1 MAMFLIVGCLTIE
14 AQLPEETKPEEKNL
28 VVNAE
33 KSDEQQALEDVI
45 NPFANVE
52 NIPPNTVV
60 TSQKPIICGRMDT
73 MLNNAFEMHG
83 EVPVIYGEAENISI
97 TGEKISSLMTVTHNA
112 ETGTYTLFEQL
123 PTEKRLL
130 CMLSGGK
137 AEIKPKLS
145 GLSS

>member
-1 MAMFLIVGCLTIE
+1 MFLIVGCQTIE
-14 AQLPEETKPEEKNL
+14 AQLPEETKPEETNV
-28 VVNAE
+28 VVNTE
-33 KSDEQQALEDVI
+33 EVDTPNLDEIL

-52 NIPPNTVV
+52 NIPENTVV
-60 TSQKPIICGRMDT
+60 TSQKPIICGRVDT

-137 AEIKPKLS
+137 AEIKPKIS

>member
-1 MAMFLIVGCLTIE
+1 
-14 AQLPEETKPEEKNL
+14 
-28 VVNAE
+28 
-33 KSDEQQALEDVI
+33 
-45 NPFANVE
+45 
-52 NIPPNTVV
+52 
-60 TSQKPIICGRMDT
+60 

-137 AEIKPKLS
+137 AEIKTKVS

>member
-1 MAMFLIVGCLTIE
+1 MFLIVGCQTT
-14 AQLPEETKPEEKNL
+14 QLPEVETKPEEKNL

-45 NPFANVE
+45 NPFSNVE

-60 TSQKPIICGRMDT
+60 TSQKPIICGRVDT

-97 TGEKISSLMTVTHNA
+97 TGEKVSTLMTVTHNA

-123 PTEKRLL
+123 PTEERLL
-130 CMLSGGK
+130 CMLSGGT
-137 AEIKPKLS
+137 AEIKSKVS

>member
-1 MAMFLIVGCLTIE
+1 MFLIVGCQTIE
-14 AQLPEETKPEEKNL
+14 AQLPEETKPEETNV
-28 VVNAE
+28 VVNTE
-33 KSDEQQALEDVI
+33 EVDTPNLDEILY
-45 NPFANVE
+45 PFANVE
-52 NIPPNTVV
+52 NIPENTVV
-60 TSQKPIICGRMDT
+60 TSQKPIICGRVDT

-123 PTEKRLL
+123 PTEKRLI
-130 CMLSGGK
+130 CMLSSGK
-137 AEIKPKLS
+137 AEIKPKVS

>member
-1 MAMFLIVGCLTIE
+1 MAMFLIVGCQTIE
-14 AQLPEETKPEEKNL
+14 AQLPEETKPEETNV
-28 VVNAE
+28 VVNTE
-33 KSDEQQALEDVI
+33 EVDTPNLDELL

-83 EVPVIYGEAENISI
+83 EVPVIFGESENISI

-130 CMLSGGK
+130 CMLSGGT
-137 AEIKPKLS
+137 AEIKPKVS
-145 GLSS
+145 GISS

>member
-1 MAMFLIVGCLTIE
+1 MFLIVGCQTIE
-14 AQLPEETKPEEKNL
+14 AQLPEETKPEEENL

-33 KSDEQQALEDVI
+33 KSDEQQGLEDVL
-45 NPFANVE
+45 NPFSNVE

-83 EVPVIYGEAENISI
+83 EVPVIYGTAENISI
-97 TGEKISSLMTVTHNA
+97 TGEKVSTLMTATHNA

-130 CMLSGGK
+130 CMLSGGT
-137 AEIKPKLS
+137 AEIKSKVS

>member
-1 MAMFLIVGCLTIE
+1 MMAMFLIVGCQTIE
-14 AQLPEETKPEEKNL
+14 AQLPEETKPEETNV
-28 VVNAE
+28 VVNTE
-33 KSDEQQALEDVI
+33 EVDTPNLDEIL

-52 NIPPNTVV
+52 NIPENTVV
-60 TSQKPIICGRMDT
+60 TSQKPIICGRVDT

-123 PTEKRLL
+123 PTEKRLI
-130 CMLSGGK
+130 CMLSSGK
-137 AEIKPKLS
+137 AEIKPKVS

>member
-1 MAMFLIVGCLTIE
+1 MMAMFLIVGCQTIE
-14 AQLPEETKPEEKNL
+14 AQLPEETKPEEENL
-28 VVNAE
+28 VVNSE

-83 EVPVIYGEAENISI
+83 EVPVIFGESENISI
-97 TGEKISSLMTVTHNA
+97 TGEKISFPSVCSIN
-112 ETGTYTLFEQL
+112 
-123 PTEKRLL
+123 
-130 CMLSGGK
+130 
-137 AEIKPKLS
+137 
-145 GLSS
+145 

>member
-1 MAMFLIVGCLTIE
+1 MAMFLIVGCQTIE
-14 AQLPEETKPEEKNL
+14 AQLPEETKPEETNV
-28 VVNAE
+28 VVNTE
-33 KSDEQQALEDVI
+33 EVDTPTLDELL
-45 NPFANVE
+45 NPFADVE
-52 NIPPNTVV
+52 IIPEDMTV
-60 TSQKPIICGRMDT
+60 TSQKPILCGRMDT
-73 MLNNAFEMHG
+73 MLNNAFKMHG

-137 AEIKPKLS
+137 AEIKTKVS

>member
-1 MAMFLIVGCLTIE
+1 MFLIVGCQTIE
-14 AQLPEETKPEEKNL
+14 AQLPEETKPEETNV
-28 VVNAE
+28 VVNSE
-33 KSDEQQALEDVI
+33 EVDTPNLDEIL

-73 MLNNAFEMHG
+73 MLNNAFKMHG

-137 AEIKPKLS
+137 AEIKTKVS

>member
-1 MAMFLIVGCLTIE
+1 MAMFLIVGCQTIE
-14 AQLPEETKPEEKNL
+14 AQLPEETKPEETNV
-28 VVNAE
+28 VVNTE
-33 KSDEQQALEDVI
+33 EVDTPNLDEIL

-52 NIPPNTVV
+52 NIPENTVV
-60 TSQKPIICGRMDT
+60 TSQKPIICGRVDT

-130 CMLSGGK
+130 CMLSGGT
-137 AEIKPKLS
+137 AEIKPKVS

>member
-1 MAMFLIVGCLTIE
+1 MFLIVGCQTIE
-14 AQLPEETKPEEKNL
+14 AQLPEETKPEETNV
-28 VVNAE
+28 VVNTE
-33 KSDEQQALEDVI
+33 EVDTPNLDEIL

-52 NIPPNTVV
+52 NIPENTVV
-60 TSQKPIICGRMDT
+60 TSQKPIICGRVDT

-137 AEIKPKLS
+137 AEIKTKVS

>member
-1 MAMFLIVGCLTIE
+1 MFLIVGCQTIE
-14 AQLPEETKPEEKNL
+14 AQLPEETKPEETNV
-28 VVNAE
+28 VVNTE
-33 KSDEQQALEDVI
+33 EVDTPNLDEIL

-52 NIPPNTVV
+52 NIPENTVV

-73 MLNNAFEMHG
+73 MLNNAFKLHG

-123 PTEKRLL
+123 PTEKRLI
-130 CMLSGGK
+130 CMLSSGK
-137 AEIKPKLS
+137 AEIKTKVS

>member
-1 MAMFLIVGCLTIE
+1 MFLIVGCQTT
-14 AQLPEETKPEEKNL
+14 QLPEVETKPEEKNL

-33 KSDEQQALEDVI
+33 KSEEQQGLEDVL

-60 TSQKPIICGRMDT
+60 TSQKPIICGRVDT

-83 EVPVIYGEAENISI
+83 EVPVIYGKAENISI
-97 TGEKISSLMTVTHNA
+97 TGEKVSTLMTVTHNA

-123 PTEKRLL
+123 PTEERLL
-130 CMLSGGK
+130 CMLSGGT
-137 AEIKPKLS
+137 AEIKSKGS

>member
-1 MAMFLIVGCLTIE
+1 
-14 AQLPEETKPEEKNL
+14 
-28 VVNAE
+28 
-33 KSDEQQALEDVI
+33 
-45 NPFANVE
+45 
-52 NIPPNTVV
+52 
-60 TSQKPIICGRMDT
+60 
-73 MLNNAFEMHG
+73 MHG

-137 AEIKPKLS
+137 AEIKTKVS

>member
-1 MAMFLIVGCLTIE
+1 MAMFLIVGCQTIE
-14 AQLPEETKPEEKNL
+14 AQLPEETKPEETNV
-28 VVNAE
+28 VVNTE
-33 KSDEQQALEDVI
+33 EVDTPNLDEIL

-52 NIPPNTVV
+52 NIPENTVV
-60 TSQKPIICGRMDT
+60 TSQKPIICGRVDT

>member
-1 MAMFLIVGCLTIE
+1 MFLIVGCQTIE
-14 AQLPEETKPEEKNL
+14 AQLPEETKPEETTV
-28 VVNAE
+28 VVNTE
-33 KSDEQQALEDVI
+33 EVDTPNLDEIL

-73 MLNNAFEMHG
+73 MLNNAFKMHG

-137 AEIKPKLS
+137 AEIKPKIS

>member
-1 MAMFLIVGCLTIE
+1 MFLIVGCQTT
-14 AQLPEETKPEEKNL
+14 QLPEVETKPEEKNL

-33 KSDEQQALEDVI
+33 KSEEQQGLEDVL

-83 EVPVIYGEAENISI
+83 EVPVIFGESENISI

-123 PTEKRLL
+123 PTEERLL
-130 CMLSGGK
+130 CMLSGGT
-137 AEIKPKLS
+137 AEIKSKVS

>member
-1 MAMFLIVGCLTIE
+1 MARFLIVGCQTIE
-14 AQLPEETKPEEKNL
+14 AQLPEETKPEETNV
-28 VVNAE
+28 VVNTE
-33 KSDEQQALEDVI
+33 EVDTPNLDEIL

-52 NIPPNTVV
+52 NIPENTVV
-60 TSQKPIICGRMDT
+60 TSQKPIICGRVDT

-97 TGEKISSLMTVTHNA
+97 TGEKVSTLMTVTHNA

-130 CMLSGGK
+130 CMLSGGT
-137 AEIKPKLS
+137 AEIKPKVS
-145 GLSS
+145 GISS

>member
-1 MAMFLIVGCLTIE
+1 MFLIVGCQTIE
-14 AQLPEETKPEEKNL
+14 AQLPEETKPEETNV
-28 VVNAE
+28 VVNTE
-33 KSDEQQALEDVI
+33 EVDTPNLDEIL

-52 NIPPNTVV
+52 NIPENTVV
-60 TSQKPIICGRMDT
+60 TSQKPIICGRVDT

-123 PTEKRLL
+123 PTEKRLI
-130 CMLSGGK
+130 CMLSSVK
-137 AEIKPKLS
+137 AEIKPKVS

>member
-1 MAMFLIVGCLTIE
+1 MFLIVGCQTT
-14 AQLPEETKPEEKNL
+14 QLPEVETKPEEKNL

-33 KSDEQQALEDVI
+33 KSEEQQGLEDVL

-137 AEIKPKLS
+137 AEIKTKVS

>member
-1 MAMFLIVGCLTIE
+1 MMAMFLIVGCQTIE
-14 AQLPEETKPEEKNL
+14 AQLPEETKPEETNV
-28 VVNAE
+28 VVNTE
-33 KSDEQQALEDVI
+33 EVDTPNLDEIL

-60 TSQKPIICGRMDT
+60 TSQKPIICGRVDT

>member
-1 MAMFLIVGCLTIE
+1 MAMFLIVGCQTIE
-14 AQLPEETKPEEKNL
+14 AQLPEETKPEETNV
-28 VVNAE
+28 VVNTE
-33 KSDEQQALEDVI
+33 EVDTPNLDEIL

-52 NIPPNTVV
+52 NIPENTVV
-60 TSQKPIICGRMDT
+60 TSQKPIICGRVDT

-123 PTEKRLL
+123 PTEKRLI
-130 CMLSGGK
+130 CMLSSGK
-137 AEIKPKLS
+137 AEIKPKVS